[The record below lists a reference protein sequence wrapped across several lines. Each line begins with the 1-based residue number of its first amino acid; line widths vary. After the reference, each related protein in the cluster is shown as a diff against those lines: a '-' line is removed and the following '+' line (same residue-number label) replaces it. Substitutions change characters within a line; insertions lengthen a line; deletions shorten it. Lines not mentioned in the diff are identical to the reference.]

1 MPVIL
6 LYSEFIVVYT
16 MVFFNREVAV
26 ILGGTDIEEFPAP
39 TEIYDSTPSIICLY
53 LFIYSI
59 VYIQFL
65 KV

>member
-26 ILGGTDIEEFPAP
+26 ILGGTDIEGHPAP